1 MGYTTQGIRNIA
13 LVGSAGGGKTLLL
26 EALLLE
32 AGAIR
37 NKGNLQR
44 GATVSDFDP
53 QEKRLQHSL
62 DPAICGFD
70 FDTTHLNL
78 IDTPGYPDFLGRTL
92 SVLEAVEAVAIV
104 VSAAGGV
111 DTLTRRLMEF
121 ARERELCRL
130 IVVNKIDRADARA
143 ADLLEELRGAFGP
156 ECLPLDLPAGEGTAV
171 VDCFFCPDGEP
182 RPDADRS
189 DGASHSAAASRS
201 NGASGSATTARPD
214 ATTRSTSASSPDGT
228 SRRETDFSSVPAAHT
243 QIVDQVVELD
253 EDLMALYLEQGA
265 ELSPEQLHDPFE
277 RALREGHLI
286 PVCFVS
292 AETGAGVPEL
302 LRIFSRLMPNPTEGN
317 APPFFK
323 GEGAGARPVQ
333 VKPDADKHVVAHV
346 FKTSIDPYVGKLGMV
361 RVHQGTIRQGSQ
373 LFVGDAR
380 KPIKIAHILKLM
392 GKDTVEM
399 ARAIPGDICAIPKI
413 DELHLDAVLHDSHDE
428 DHYHLKPVSFPPP
441 MLGIAI
447 EPERRGDE
455 QRLADTLHK
464 LMAEDPC
471 VRIEHHPAVNETVIY
486 GMGEL
491 HLRVLLER
499 MTERYGVHIKTRPP
513 SVPYRETITRPA
525 AGHCRHK
532 KQTGGAGQFGEVFLR
547 VEALARGEG
556 FEFVDEVVGGAI
568 PGQFIP
574 AVEKG
579 VRQVLSEGALAGFPL
594 QDLRVI
600 LYDGKHHP
608 VDSKEVAFASAGR
621 KAFLEAI
628 QKASPIVLEPVM
640 RVEITAPSTSIGGIT
655 GDLATR
661 RARISG
667 NNALPGQRATVE
679 ALVPL
684 AEISEYQLRLKAL
697 TGGEGAYAMELSHYD
712 PVPARRQQQLVQAWR
727 PRAEAD

>member
-1 MGYTTQGIRNIA
+1 MGYTTEGIRNVA
-13 LVGSAGGGKTLLL
+13 LAGAAGGGKTLLL
-26 EALLLE
+26 EALLLN

-37 NKGNLQR
+37 SKGSLQR
-44 GATVSDFDP
+44 GTTVSDFDP

-62 DPAICGFD
+62 DPALCGFD
-70 FDTTHLNL
+70 YDATHINL

-104 VSAAGGV
+104 VSAVNGI
-111 DTLTRRLMEF
+111 DTLTQRLMDF
-121 ARERELCRL
+121 ARDRELCRL
-130 IVVNKIDRADARA
+130 IVVNKIDSRDAESA
-143 ADLLEELRGAFGP
+143 AVLEELRATFGP
-156 ECLPLDLPAGEGTAV
+156 ECLPLNLPADGGQSV
-171 VDCFFCPDGEP
+171 VDCFFQPDGK
-182 RPDADRS
+182 
-189 DGASHSAAASRS
+189 SA
-201 NGASGSATTARPD
+201 
-214 ATTRSTSASSPDGT
+214 
-228 SRRETDFSSVPAAHT
+228 DFSSVAAAHT

-253 EDLMALYLEQGA
+253 EQLMAVYLEQGA
-265 ELSPEQLHDPFE
+265 ALSPEQLHNPFE
-277 RALREGHLI
+277 QALREGHLV

-302 LRIFSRLMPNPTEGN
+302 LQIFARLMPNPTEGN
-317 APPFFK
+317 PPPFLK
-323 GEGAGARPVQ
+323 GEGEAAQRVQ
-333 VKPDADKHVVAHV
+333 VTPDPGRHVVAHV
-346 FKTSIDPYVGKLGMV
+346 FKTSIDPYVGKLGV
-361 RVHQGTIRQGSQ
+361 LRVHQGTVRQGSQ
-373 LFVGDAR
+373 LYVGDAR
-380 KPIKIAHILKLM
+380 KPIKIAHLLRLT
-392 GKDTVEM
+392 GKDTTEM
-399 ARAIPGDICAIPKI
+399 PQAIPGDICAIAKV

-428 DHYHLKPVSFPPP
+428 DQYHLKPVSFPPP

-471 VRIEHHPAVNETVIY
+471 VRIEHHAAVNETVIY

-499 MTERYGVHIKTRPP
+499 MAERYGVHVKTHTP

-525 AGHCRHK
+525 DGHCRHK

-547 VEALARGEG
+547 VEALRRGEG

-579 VRQVLSEGALAGFPL
+579 VRQVLSEGAVAGFPL
-594 QDLRVI
+594 QDIRVTV
-600 LYDGKHHP
+600 YDGKHHP

-628 QKASPIVLEPVM
+628 RKAGPIVLEPVM
-640 RVEITAPSTSIGGIT
+640 RLEITAPATSIGDLT

-667 NNALPGQRATVE
+667 NSTLPGQRATLQ

-684 AEISEYQLRLKAL
+684 AEISEYQSRLKAL

-712 PVPARRQQQLVQAWR
+712 PVPVRRQHQLVQAWR
-727 PRAEAD
+727 PGPEEE

>member
-1 MGYTTQGIRNIA
+1 MGYTTQSIRNVA
-13 LVGSAGGGKTLLL
+13 LVGSAGSGKTLLL

-37 NKGNLQR
+37 NKGSLQR

-70 FDTTHLNL
+70 FDDTHINL

-104 VSAAGGV
+104 VSASDGV

-121 ARERELCRL
+121 ARDRELCRL
-130 IVVNKIDRADARA
+130 IVVNKIDRADARPA
-143 ADLLEELRGAFGP
+143 EVLEELRAAFGS
-156 ECLPLDLPAGEGTAV
+156 ECLPLDLPAGGGAAV
-171 VDCFFCPDGEP
+171 VDCFFCPDTT
-182 RPDADRS
+182 
-189 DGASHSAAASRS
+189 SRS
-201 NGASGSATTARPD
+201 NGASPD
-214 ATTRSTSASSPDGT
+214 AG
-228 SRRETDFSSVPAAHT
+228 ETDFSSVPAAHT

-253 EDLMALYLEQGA
+253 ETLMALYLEQGDEGA
-265 ELSPEQLHDPFE
+265 AIRISPEQLHDPFE
-277 RALREGHLI
+277 QALREGHLI

-302 LRIFSRLMPNPTEGN
+302 LRIFARLMPNPTEGN

-323 GEGAGARPVQ
+323 GEGAGAKPVQ
-333 VKPDADKHVVAHV
+333 VNPDPDKHVVAHV
-346 FKTSIDPYVGKLGMV
+346 FKTTIDPYVGKLGML

-380 KPIKIAHILKLM
+380 KPIKIAHLLKLM
-392 GKDTVEM
+392 GKDTVEI
-399 ARAIPGDICAIPKI
+399 ARAIPGDICAIPKV

-600 LYDGKHHP
+600 VYDGKHHP

-640 RVEITAPSTSIGGIT
+640 RVEITAPARSIGDIT

-667 NNALPGQRATVE
+667 NNALPGLRATVE

-727 PRAEAD
+727 PRAEAE